1 MYWKRKYRI
10 RFPDLGLE
18 LNNLDDEKD
27 ALTIN
32 FEINKD
38 ITQESNKSKVTIYN
52 LSQETISK
60 IEKADTKVEIYL
72 GYRDEGGAIHAFSG
86 SVIESVTKDDGKD
99 VTTELTLSDGQVA
112 LRDTVVSLNFAEGT
126 SARTIVQTLANE
138 MGLPIIFGEGVNF
151 QSYPDGYSCVG
162 KAADAMTEVCKANG
176 LTWSIQNEIITII
189 LNGGVTQ
196 NKGLVFSASSGL
208 IGSPE
213 RIVKSRPKED
223 KTPPKRKRK
232 QQAKKEKPEKKAGW
246 KIKVLLS
253 PSLNAGDAVKLESRL
268 KSGWFRV
275 ESIRHSGSSTS
286 GDWTSEI
293 ELVEGL

>member
-1 MYWKRKYRI
+1 MFWKRKYRI
-10 RFPDLGLE
+10 KFPELGLE
-18 LNNLDDEKD
+18 FDNLDDEKD
-27 ALTIN
+27 AVTIS

-38 ITQESNKSKVTIYN
+38 VTQESNKSKITILN
-52 LSQETISK
+52 LSRETITK

-72 GYRDEGGAIHAFSG
+72 GYKENGGALHAFSG
-86 SVIESVTKDDGKD
+86 SVIESVSKDDGKD

-112 LRDTVVSLNFAEGT
+112 LRDTVVSLNFVEGT

-138 MGLPIIFGEGVNF
+138 MSLPIIFGEGVNF
-151 QSYPDGYSCVG
+151 QSYPDGYSFVG
-162 KAADAMTEVCKANG
+162 KAKDAMTEVCKANS

-189 LNGGVTQ
+189 LNGGVTASRA
-196 NKGLVFSASSGL
+196 LVFSADSGL

-213 RIVKSRPKED
+213 RIIKSRPKED
-223 KTPPKRKRK
+223 KNPPKRKRK

-275 ESIRHSGSSTS
+275 ESIKHSGNSVS